1 MHVAYARKAFWELKN
16 TSCHAENVEFPKRNM
31 YFEKKWKGEG
41 RGEEGRSKY
50 SNILYCSLSR
60 MMLTFIYIFI

>member
-31 YFEKKWKGEG
+31 YFEKNGKEREGER
-41 RGEEGRSKY
+41 RGGQ
-50 SNILYCSLSR
+50 NIQI
-60 MMLTFIYIFI
+60 FYIAHCQG